1 MSIDQEKISK
11 FFKDKFY
18 WEIIIAV
25 ILFAVASLTGNVLE
39 FIIHM
44 LYFIIFLEIVR
55 AVSNFIREQRIKIT
69 LLIDAFIILT
79 LREFIVNVVKVNKE
93 DFSSFAMVFS
103 SSVNFHIMIFSGVLV
118 FLFLLRYIADR
129 KLYNQKP

>member
-1 MSIDQEKISK
+1 MSIIQTNISK

-18 WEIIIAV
+18 WEIIISV
-25 ILFAVASLTGNVLE
+25 ILFGIALVTGSILE
-39 FIIHM
+39 FIISM

-55 AVSNFIREQRIKIT
+55 AVSNFIREQKIKIT

-79 LREFIVNVVKVNKE
+79 LREFIVNVVKINKE
-93 DFSSFAMVFS
+93 DFSSFTMVFT

-118 FLFLLRYIADR
+118 FLFLLRYVADK
-129 KLYNQKP
+129 KLYA